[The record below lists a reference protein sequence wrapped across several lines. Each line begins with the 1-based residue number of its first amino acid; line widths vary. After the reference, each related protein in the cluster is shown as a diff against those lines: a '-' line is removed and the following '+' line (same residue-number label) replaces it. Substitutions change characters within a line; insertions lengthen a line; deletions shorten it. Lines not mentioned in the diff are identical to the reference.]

1 VACPT
6 RCWWRCLHLNL
17 NHYPSMYQPPPHD
30 LANRIRSLSRPL
42 EPISTDLAPRLDP
55 LSGIRAVLFDVYGA
69 LVISASGDIG
79 LAGARDTT
87 SAFAAALE
95 AAGIMAPTTA
105 GPARLEAA
113 IRAFHARRRAAGTEF
128 PEVDILAIWSEVLGS
143 ETPGGEVPASRDR
156 LAHLAVE
163 YECRVNPVWPMPGLA
178 RLLENLRRCPLVL
191 GIVSNAQFYTP
202 LMLEGFLGASLTDL
216 GFDAECC
223 AWSYRLLE
231 AKPSARIY
239 QVALAG
245 LERVHG
251 IAPSEV
257 LYVGNDLRN
266 DIRPASL
273 TGCRTALFAG
283 DARSLRLRE
292 DDPHCAGVVPDRV
305 ITALPQITEA
315 ILPAG

>member
-1 VACPT
+1 
-6 RCWWRCLHLNL
+6 
-17 NHYPSMYQPPPHD
+17 MYQPLPHG
-30 LANRIRSLSRPL
+30 LADRIRSLSTPL
-42 EPISTDLAPRLDP
+42 EPIPTDIAPELDP
-55 LSGIRAVLFDVYGA
+55 LSGTRAVLFDVYGT

-79 LAGARDTT
+79 VAGERDATN
-87 SAFAAALE
+87 AFVAALKV
-95 AAGIMAPTTA
+95 AGIATPA
-105 GPARLEAA
+105 AISPARLEQA
-113 IRAFHARRRAAGTEF
+113 IRAFHARCRADGTEF
-128 PEVDILAIWSEVLGS
+128 PEVDILAVWSEVLGS
-143 ETPGGEVPASRDR
+143 EALEGEVSASRDT

-178 RLLENLRRCPLVL
+178 RLLENLRRRPLVL

-202 LMLEGFLGASLTDL
+202 LMLEGFLGASLAEL
-216 GFDAECC
+216 GFDAACC

-231 AKPSARIY
+231 AKPSTRIY
-239 QVALAG
+239 RVALAG

-251 IAPSEV
+251 IAPREV

-283 DARSLRLRE
+283 DARSLRLRG

-305 ITALPQITEA
+305 VTALSQITDA